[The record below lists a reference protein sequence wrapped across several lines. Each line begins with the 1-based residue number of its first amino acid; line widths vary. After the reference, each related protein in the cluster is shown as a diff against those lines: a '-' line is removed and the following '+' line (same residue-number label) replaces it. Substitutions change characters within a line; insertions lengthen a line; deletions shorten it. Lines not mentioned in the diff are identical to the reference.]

1 MPKIV
6 ELAPTVTLDDV
17 IAAKGVGYKPDFKIH
32 TAGIEPDRSN
42 SRLVHMIGSSTEQDM
57 QGDVMTL
64 YALNDM
70 TKAPR
75 NMTIWLNHTYDLP
88 GSIFGSVVGAPT
100 IKHQQGVADLHL
112 TVDVEL
118 DNPAAAQVKRYIDNG
133 RRLGCSIGCMVTK
146 YEVPTEDDGPDWA
159 KQPIKILG
167 VYPVEYS
174 VVGIPCNQRSW
185 VENAIS
191 GVFTRT
197 LDPSL
202 APAMKSLWP
211 SRYKELAKSFN
222 GEIQASMDRYQPRD
236 AMDGRIEWLPAKKMF
251 LMSYE
256 GQGSE
261 ITVKDLKDFLAG
273 AKPVRTE
280 QEVDNLFDA
289 DLANIDDLSE
299 EEFNQ
304 LKIAD
309 LSEDDLDIAKG
320 VCGKTSWP
328 LDTESSWD
336 KGTAHHHLLEW
347 AGGKENFSAAKFK
360 STHFWFDNDGTQISD
375 FHYPFCDVKGGKV
388 VAVWHAITAAA
399 AALGG
404 ARSGNDSNGKGAI
417 RSRLTPYYHKAGKN
431 PPWEEGSE
439 KDNKSVDE
447 LEITEK
453 NEEALELD
461 KLAAASKA
469 DSDKKPSKD
478 DKDSDQDGD
487 DDSKDDGKG
496 TDQDS
501 DSEDDSAEDG
511 KDKEDDDKK
520 DGKKQ
525 DNKKSAEEVV
535 QSSELEPGKLA
546 MLQAYNTVGKSLSLP
561 ELTPE
566 KYVAL
571 QKGVHVDGEHLH
583 HLQMLHDMVCSMSS
597 GATCANS
604 PAQSFS
610 TAVQQAQEISGNS
623 PSVMPSVAY
632 SLGDNLDKITKSM
645 ETYTVYLA
653 DMQKAHDQQNVLKA
667 VIEKAQQ
674 ETAALGA
681 EVLKYQETIATLKDM
696 PLGNPISHSRTVHE
710 ADRDAVITRDELLD
724 IGKKAVDWQA
734 DGSLEKAFELT
745 EVKRK
750 DAGGVFVEYRIWPEG
765 VGGDCKKGVRPELTP
780 DQITYMSFKHI
791 GAYRTGGYAEVP
803 NIGSQ
808 KVR

>member
-1 MPKIV
+1 MSRIV

-17 IAAKGVGYKPDFKIH
+17 IATKGQGYKPDFKIH
-32 TAGIEPDRSN
+32 TSGIESDRSN

-70 TKAPR
+70 TKATS
-75 NMTIWLNHTYDLP
+75 NMTIWLNHNYDLP

-100 IKHQQGVADLHL
+100 VKHQQGVADLHL

-146 YEVPTEDDGPDWA
+146 YEVPTESDGPDWH

-202 APAMKSLWP
+202 APAMKALWP
-211 SRYKELAKSFN
+211 SRYKEISKSFDVN
-222 GEIQASMDRYQPRD
+222 TQQAMDRYEQRERL
-236 AMDGRIEWLPAKKMF
+236 DGRIEWHPSTKMF

-256 GQGSE
+256 GKE
-261 ITVKDLKDFLAG
+261 RKLNTKDLQDFFAG
-273 AKPVRTE
+273 AQPVRTE
-280 QEVDNLFDA
+280 QEVDDLFDL
-289 DLANIDDLSE
+289 DLLKIDDLSE
-299 EEFNQ
+299 DE
-304 LKIAD
+304 
-309 LSEDDLDIAKG
+309 LDMLKG
-320 VCGKTSWP
+320 VSGKTSWP
-328 LDTESSWD
+328 LDMDSSWD

-347 AGGKENFSAAKFK
+347 AGGKENFSPSKFK
-360 STHFWFDNDGTQISD
+360 STHFWFDNDGTQVSD

-388 VAVWHAITAAA
+388 VAVWHAIVAAA

-404 ARSGNDSNGKGAI
+404 ARSGNDSGGKGAI
-417 RSRLTPYYHKAGKN
+417 RSRLTLYYHKAGK
-431 PPWEEGSE
+431 PVPWEEGAD
-439 KDNKSVDE
+439 KDSKSVDE

-453 NEEALELD
+453 NEDTTELD
-461 KLAAASKA
+461 KVAAASK
-469 DSDKKPSKD
+469 SDKKPKPTD
-478 DKDSDQDGD
+478 ANPDPDKDGD
-487 DDSKDDGKG
+487 DDRTAEGD
-496 TDQDS
+496 TDHDKP
-501 DSEDDSAEDG
+501 ADG
-511 KDKEDDDKK
+511 KDGQDDAADQTEDDDK
-520 DGKKQ
+520 DGKKKPG
-525 DNKKSAEEVV
+525 KKSAEDAV
-535 QSSELEPGKLA
+535 QASDLDPAKMA
-546 MLQAYNTVGKSLSLP
+546 MLQAYNAVGKSINMP
-561 ELTPE
+561 EITPQ
-566 KYVAL
+566 KYVEL
-571 QKGVHVDGEHLH
+571 QKAGVHVDGEHLH

-623 PSVMPSVAY
+623 PATMPSVAY
-632 SLGDNLDKITKSM
+632 SLGNHLDKITKSM

-653 DMQKAHDQQNVLKA
+653 DIQKAHDQQNVLKA

-674 ETAALGA
+674 ETATLGA
-681 EVLKYQETIATLKDM
+681 EVVKYQETIAALKDM
-696 PLGNPISHSRTVHE
+696 PLGNPINHSRTVHE
-710 ADRDAVITRDELLD
+710 ADRDTVISRDELLD
-724 IGKKAVDWQA
+724 IGKKSAEWQA
-734 DGSLEKAFELT
+734 DGSLDKAFDLT

-750 DAGGVFVEYRIWPEG
+750 DAGGIFVEYRIWPEG

-780 DQITYMSFKHI
+780 DQITYMQFKHI
-791 GAYRTGGYAEVP
+791 SAYRDGKYAEVP
-803 NIGSQ
+803 NLGNQQ
-808 KVR
+808 KAK